1 MTDRTLIEA
10 AQSGQRDAFA
20 QLLEHEY
27 DVMFRIAM
35 QWSGVKEDAEDITQ
49 QACIKLANSIGQFRF
64 ESAFRTW
71 LYRLVINCAKDW
83 QQFDGR
89 HQRLRVHPDA
99 DEGGEHLMSS
109 GFFTVSEDK
118 TDVAIYL
125 ETLLLWVAS
134 LGEGFKET
142 LLLVFGEGMNHR
154 EAAEVLNVKE
164 STVSWRIHE
173 VRKKLKVWRA
183 ESGGES

>member
-1 MTDRTLIEA
+1 MTDRLLIEA
-10 AQSGQRDAFA
+10 AQSGQREAFA
-20 QLLEHEY
+20 QLLESEY

-35 QWSGVKEDAEDITQ
+35 QWCGVKEDAEDIAQ
-49 QACIKLANSIGQFRF
+49 QASMKLAHSIGQFRF

-83 QQFDGR
+83 QKSQGR
-89 HQRLRVHPDA
+89 HQHNRLHQENDA
-99 DEGGEHLMSS
+99 AVDPILSYAHA
-109 GFFTVSEDK
+109 TDDK

-125 ETLLLWVAS
+125 ETLLVWVAT

-142 LLLVFGEGMNHR
+142 LLLVFGEGLNHR
-154 EAAEVLNVKE
+154 EAAEVLKVKE

-173 VRKKLKVWRA
+173 VRKQLKIWRV
-183 ESGGES
+183 ESGGER